1 MSEPDR
7 LISPD
12 LKEATKRLVTS
23 AQQLLQVE
31 KSVKSFGLE
40 EETLDRIYIE
50 KTGSVKQAALE
61 FIEILAEDEEN
72 G

>member
-1 MSEPDR
+1 MKEPDR

-12 LKEATKRLVTS
+12 LKGATKRLVTV

-31 KSVKSFGLE
+31 KSVKSLGLS
-40 EETLDRIYIE
+40 DDMMDQIYID
-50 KTGSVKQAALE
+50 KTASVKQAALE
-61 FIEILAEDEEN
+61 FIEILEEDEN